1 VTPLRILHQAY
12 LRNGAWGGMEKS
24 LAGFL
29 AATRA
34 DAEVENFLIENLRDA
49 APGMLASL
57 SCLSAPAREVRR
69 WHGLPLPSSPTALR
83 RGHRRSAAAR
93 WRVNRVINWNQV
105 GDAEPARLARSL
117 GASAVYWERGSA
129 WFTQVPR
136 PDAAFASA
144 YDLYLANSEASRQML
159 RQRWKVEGDIQVC
172 TPALSH
178 RLAVAPPRTL
188 RPDRPVRLGF
198 AARLRAFKGGVLAV
212 HALRALVG
220 RGIDAELWV
229 AGEGP
234 DLQAM
239 QTQAQRLGLASR
251 VRFAGWVASMD
262 DWFGEIDLMLHP
274 ALREPYGISCAE
286 ALSRGIPVVATRVD
300 GLSEV
305 IEDGVDGLC
314 VTPTLPM
321 TAFTALG
328 GDRNDVYPLVYR
340 PERGSIAEP
349 GLPHPEALADAV
361 MRIAGDAS
369 RYAAFSAAACATV
382 KGRFSYASHLQRLK
396 GLLRGAHSRS
406 DAESAPLP
414 ATTSG
419 ASPATKP
426 IR

>member
-1 VTPLRILHQAY
+1 MTALRVLHQAY

-24 LAGFL
+24 LVGFL
-29 AATRA
+29 AATQA
-34 DAEVENFLIENLRDA
+34 DAEVENFLIENLRGA
-49 APGMLASL
+49 APGMLDAL

-69 WHGLPLPSSPTALR
+69 WYGLPLPSSPPALR
-83 RGHRRSAAAR
+83 RGHRRSAATK

-105 GDAEPARLARSL
+105 GDADPARLAHSL
-117 GASAVYWERGSA
+117 GAAAVYWERGSA

-136 PDAAFASA
+136 PDPEFATA

-159 RQRWKVEGDIQVC
+159 RQRWKVQGDIQVC

-178 RLAVAPPRTL
+178 RLDAAVPRTL
-188 RPDRPVRLGF
+188 KADRPVRLGF

-212 HALRALVG
+212 HALRALVD

-239 QTQAQRLGLASR
+239 QAQAEYLGLGSR

-262 DWFGEIDLMLHP
+262 DWFGDIDLMLHP

-305 IEDGVDGLC
+305 IEHGVDGLC
-314 VTPTLPM
+314 VTPTLAL
-321 TAFTALG
+321 TAFDALG

-349 GLPHPEALADAV
+349 GLPDPEALADAV
-361 MRIAGDAS
+361 MQIVGDAS

-382 KGRFSYASHLQRLK
+382 DGRFSYASHLQRLK
-396 GLLRGAHSRS
+396 SLLRGARARS
-406 DAESAPLP
+406 DAASSPLP
-414 ATTSG
+414 TT
-419 ASPATKP
+419 APVAKP